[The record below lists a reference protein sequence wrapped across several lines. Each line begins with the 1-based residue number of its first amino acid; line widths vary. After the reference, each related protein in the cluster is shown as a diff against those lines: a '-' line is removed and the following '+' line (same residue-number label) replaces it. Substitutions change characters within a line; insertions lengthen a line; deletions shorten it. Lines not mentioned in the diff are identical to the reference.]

1 MIEGK
6 LIAAVVFSVAV
17 VVAVVLSWVLA
28 FYSRR
33 MAWRFKALSYPDERR
48 KQATP
53 MPQWGGLGICL
64 TIIILIGLLDG
75 AGFLEQTGLDSLQL
89 TGFLIG
95 LIVLLVG
102 GMVDDKKSLPAHI
115 QIIFPIVAALIV
127 LATGTSII
135 QVTNPLDAR
144 GFSLM
149 WWSRDLVAW
158 LPGVTSFPGDL
169 MTLAWMIVATYTM
182 KILDGL
188 DGLVDGLTVIG
199 AGLVAALSF
208 SPAYYQPAVATIS
221 GIVGGAYLGFL
232 PHNRHPAKQ
241 YLGEAGSL
249 IAGFSLGFLAILS
262 TAKIAIA
269 LAVLAIPITDLF
281 LVALGRIRRGEP
293 WYKGDRTHLH
303 FRLLSAGVPH
313 RIAVYLLWAVSL
325 AAGVIA
331 LTLQTQG
338 KIFLVVA
345 LVVTAA
351 LSSYV
356 AGYKS
361 KKRNA
366 AGQL

>member
-1 MIEGK
+1 MMTEERI
-6 LIAAVVFSVAV
+6 LATIVFAAAI
-17 VVAVVLSWVLA
+17 VVAAVLSWFLA

-33 MAWRFKALSYPDERR
+33 MAWKFKALSYPGGRR
-48 KQATP
+48 EHEKP
-53 MPQWGGLGICL
+53 MPEWGGMGICV

-75 AGFLEQTGLDSLQL
+75 TGLLQQSRLDSLQL
-89 TGFLIG
+89 TGFLLG
-95 LIVLLVG
+95 LIVLLIG
-102 GMVDDKKSLPAHI
+102 GTIDDKKPLPAHI
-115 QIIFPIVAALIV
+115 QIIFPIIAAFIV
-127 LATGTSII
+127 LATGTSIL

-144 GFSLM
+144 GFSLL
-149 WWSRDLVAW
+149 WWSHDFVSW

-169 MTLAWMIVATYTM
+169 LTLGWMIVATYTM

-303 FRLLSAGVPH
+303 FRLIAAGVPH
-313 RIAVYLLWAVSL
+313 RIAVYLLWGVSL

-331 LTLQTQG
+331 LTLQTSG
-338 KIFLVVA
+338 KIFLVVG
-345 LVVTAA
+345 LVVIAA

-361 KKRNA
+361 RKKNVA
-366 AGQL
+366 S